1 MSLNKPIEIDLD
13 VWDAGNI
20 INGKIFKA
28 KGLNYIKHY
37 YHLSYTLIM
46 VPWIIVIN
54 AFDMKT
60 LANKQISNGP
70 IISNPTLECFYA
82 MTHITQHSM

>member
-1 MSLNKPIEIDLD
+1 
-13 VWDAGNI
+13 
-20 INGKIFKA
+20 
-28 KGLNYIKHY
+28 
-37 YHLSYTLIM
+37 M

-70 IISNPTLECFYA
+70 IISNPTLECVYA